1 MRPRPRQQQEDDE
14 VEGARPSF
22 LNFRKKQQEL
32 QKMRD
37 ETVSD
42 TTNLRPKHLIDVKK
56 KAVSFSGTQD
66 FMSETRNNDDVRH
79 FDESRA
85 EALPTVRIQIDEES
99 PQKAYVHDENHS
111 SPVMASKSRK
121 IFKMLSNQQDADDGS
136 VESEIARNTNAT
148 REKKKDPVERAKH
161 LDRLN
166 KLEKYIRKNA
176 ITLTFRDE
184 LNRTASSTF
193 SDDKTVKRVATYVF
207 WHIKPTIESPYV
219 IKEDLMPFIKESD
232 LDLAFGMLDVDG
244 DGKINLKDCIASV
257 EMIYHERCNLA
268 STLRDTKSI
277 TKVLELLIG
286 IVIHTIFFFFYLL
299 VFEVNVGQVWVAL
312 SAFLVGFSFIFG
324 TTVANVFEN
333 VIFLFGVHPY
343 DIGDTLLINDQ
354 YLTVDEITINF
365 TCCVSGYNLKVWF
378 PNQELQ
384 SNLFVNLTSSGTKW
398 EVILVYVDMD
408 TDPSILK
415 KIEDACHEVRQK
427 NSSEYGPGYRV
438 KFGAADNPFKVGI
451 QMVYEYS
458 HQGIDFS
465 RTATARSWMYET
477 MARVLTENGINYT
490 WPSLKTETGTS
501 NSAHG
506 TAMDSSRGGRST
518 LANMPNIL

>member
-1 MRPRPRQQQEDDE
+1 M
-14 VEGARPSF
+14 EGALPSF
-22 LNFRKKQQEL
+22 LNFIKKQQEL
-32 QKMRD
+32 QTMRNA
-37 ETVSD
+37 TVSD
-42 TTNLRPKHLIDVKK
+42 TTGTRPPHLMDMKK
-56 KAVSFSGTQD
+56 KAVSFSVAQNFT
-66 FMSETRNNDDVRH
+66 SESGNEVMH
-79 FDESRA
+79 FDKDRA
-85 EALPTVRIQIDEES
+85 EALPAVKIQIEEES
-99 PQKAYVHDENHS
+99 PQKSYHEDAHL
-111 SPVMASKSRK
+111 SPNKASKSRK
-121 IFKMLSNQQDADDGS
+121 IFQMLSSKDDS
-136 VESEIARNTNAT
+136 DDESIKSDTAT
-148 REKKKDPVERAKH
+148 KTTKREKKQDPVKRARH

-184 LNRTASSTF
+184 LNKTASSTF
-193 SDDKTVKRVATYVF
+193 TDDRTVKRVATYVF

-219 IKEDLMPFIKESD
+219 VKEDLTPFIKDSD
-232 LDLAFGMLDVDG
+232 LDLAFSMLDVDG
-244 DGKINLKDCIASV
+244 DGKINLKDCVASV
-257 EMIYHERCNLA
+257 ERIYHERCNLA

-286 IVIHTIFFFFYLL
+286 IIIHTVFFFFYLF
-299 VFEVNVGQVWVAL
+299 VFQVNVGQVWVAL

-324 TTVANVFEN
+324 STVANVFEN

-378 PNQELQ
+378 PNQQLQ
-384 SNLFVNLTSSGTKW
+384 TNLFVNLTSSGIKW
-398 EVILVYVDMD
+398 DVVTVYVDLD
-408 TDPSILK
+408 TDPIILK
-415 KIEDACHEVRQK
+415 KIEDACREVRQK

-477 MARVLTENGINYT
+477 MARVLTENEINYT
-490 WPSLKTETGTS
+490 WPSLKSETGM
-501 NSAHG
+501 NSSAPR
-506 TAMDSSRGGRST
+506 TTVDSSRGGRST
-518 LANMPNIL
+518 LSNMPNIL